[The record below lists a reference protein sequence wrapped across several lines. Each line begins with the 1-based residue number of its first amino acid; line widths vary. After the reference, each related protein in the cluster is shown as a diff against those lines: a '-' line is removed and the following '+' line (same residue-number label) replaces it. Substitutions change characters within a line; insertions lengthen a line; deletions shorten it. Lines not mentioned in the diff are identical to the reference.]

1 MNMETKIVATD
12 AKIHPTA
19 IVERGA
25 EIGAGVEI
33 GPYCIVG
40 AQARLAAGVRL
51 ISHVQVM
58 GRTAIGEGCQVW
70 PFAVLGGMPQF
81 ADYTDADTDLIIGP
95 RCVIREHVTLH
106 RGSTRG
112 RGITRIG
119 ADCLFMVASHAAHD
133 CQVGDHVI
141 FANNA
146 SAAGHCQIGDY
157 AFLGGLVGVHQWTRI
172 GKHAFIGGVVPVVAD
187 VIPYGMV
194 SNAGVLDG
202 LNVVGLKRRGFT
214 REQIHDLR
222 AAYRL
227 LFAEEGT
234 LAERLEDVAALFASS
249 PEAQEIVEFIR
260 ADAQRPLCKPSRD

>member
-1 MNMETKIVATD
+1 METRIVAQG
-12 AKIHPTA
+12 AVIHPTA

-25 EIGAGVEI
+25 EIGAGAEI
-33 GPYCIVG
+33 GPYCIVSG
-40 AQARLAAGVRL
+40 TARIGEGVRL
-51 ISHVQVM
+51 IGHVQVM
-58 GRTAIGEGCQVW
+58 GRTTIGAGCEVW

-81 ADYTDADTDLIIGP
+81 ADYTDADTDLIVGE
-95 RCVIREHVTLH
+95 RNVIREHVTMH

-112 RGITRIG
+112 RGTTSIG
-119 ADCLFMVASHAAHD
+119 ADGLFMVGSHVAHD
-133 CQVGDHVI
+133 CRIGDHVI
-141 FANNA
+141 FAN
-146 SAAGHCQIGDY
+146 SAAVAGHCQIGDY

-172 GKHAFIGGVVPVVAD
+172 GKHAFVGGVVPVVAD

-202 LNVVGLKRRGFT
+202 LNVVGLRRRGFS

-234 LAERLEDVAALFASS
+234 LAERLEDVATLFANS

-260 ADAQRPLCKPSRD
+260 ADAQRPLCKPSRA

>member
-1 MNMETKIVATD
+1 MSVEPIAA
-12 AKIHPTA
+12 AKPVIIHPTA
-19 IVERGA
+19 LVERGA
-25 EIGAGVEI
+25 ELGVGVEI
-33 GPYCIVG
+33 GPYCIVS
-40 AQARLAAGVRL
+40 AKARLGNNVRL
-51 ISHVQVM
+51 ISHAQVM
-58 GRTAIGEGCQVW
+58 GRTTIGANTEVW
-70 PFAVLGGMPQF
+70 PFAVLGGAPQF
-81 ADYTDADTDLIIGP
+81 ANYEDADTDLIIGE
-95 RCVIREHVTLH
+95 RNVLREHVTLH

-112 RGITRIG
+112 RGTTRIG
-119 ADCLFMVASHAAHD
+119 NDCLFMVASHAAHD

-202 LNVVGLKRRGFT
+202 LNVVGLRRRDFS

-222 AAYRL
+222 AAYRM

-234 LAERLEDVAALFASS
+234 LAERLEDVASLFSGS
-249 PEAQEIVEFIR
+249 KEAIEIVDFIR